1 MIFKKLSTINN
12 SSGLYTD
19 HYELAMAHGY
29 FLAGKK
35 DIRVNFDYFFRKNPY
50 EGGYV
55 IFAGLNNLLDA
66 LHDFRYSDEDCL
78 YLESIGFNQEFIQ
91 YLRNFRFK
99 ADVFSVREGEVVFAN
114 EPLLRVEGN
123 IIETQL
129 VESLVLN
136 TLNFQSLIATKAAR
150 MRYAA
155 GNRLLV
161 DFGMRRAQGL
171 GAIHASRAAIIGG
184 FDASSNVYSA
194 KRFGFESTGTM
205 AHSWVQ
211 SFDSEAD
218 SFREFMR
225 FYPDSSIFLVDTY
238 DTLEY
243 GVPNAITVAKEMEK
257 NNHKL
262 TGIRLDSGDLA
273 WLSKE
278 ARRMLDSKG
287 LHYVKI
293 IVSNQ
298 LDEHVIKSLISQKA
312 PIDAFG
318 VGTALV
324 TGKGDGALD
333 GVYKLTQVG
342 DSPSMKVSENIRKT
356 TLPGI
361 KKIHRYI
368 NGDDKFYADGIEL
381 ENLNAPEMIYHPF
394 QPDKRCSLK
403 EFKHN
408 SIIEKVMDKGSVLN
422 DQSIDEIV
430 RYSGERLAHLPEET
444 KRFENPHIYKAG
456 IGKELMDLR
465 DGLKEKLWKH

>member
-1 MIFKKLSTINN
+1 MSIINK

-19 HYELAMAHGY
+19 HYELAMAQGY
-29 FLAGKK
+29 FLSGKK
-35 DIRVNFDYFFRKNPY
+35 DTRVNFDYFFRKNPY

-55 IFAGLNNLLDA
+55 VFAGLANLLA
-66 LHDFRYSDEDCL
+66 SLQDFRFSDEDCR
-78 YLESIGFNQEFIQ
+78 YLESIGFKEEFTQ
-91 YLRNFRFK
+91 YLNNFRFK
-99 ADVFSVREGEVVFAN
+99 ADIFSVREGEIVFAN

-194 KRFGFESTGTM
+194 NRYGFESTGTM

-211 SFDSEAD
+211 SFDREIDA
-218 SFREFMR
+218 FREFMR
-225 FYPDSSIFLVDTY
+225 FYPNSSIFLVDTY
-238 DTLEY
+238 DTLKY
-243 GVPNAITVAKEMEK
+243 GIPNAITVAKEMEK
-257 NNHKL
+257 DNHKL

-278 ARRMLDSKG
+278 ARRMLDSEG
-287 LHYVKI
+287 LQYVKI

-333 GVYKLTQVG
+333 GVYKLTQLG
-342 DSPSMKVSENIRKT
+342 DSPSMKISENISKI

-361 KKIHRYI
+361 KNIHRYV
-368 NGDDKFYADGIEL
+368 NGDNKFYADGIEM
-381 ENLNAPEMIYHPF
+381 EKSAAPDMIYHPF
-394 QPDKRCSLK
+394 QPEQNCQLK
-403 EFKHN
+403 GYSHN
-408 SIIEKVMDKGSVLN
+408 SIIEKVMDKGSVLTE
-422 DQSIDEIV
+422 QTLDEIV
-430 RYSGERLAHLPEET
+430 QYSGERLAQLPEET

-456 IGKELMDLR
+456 IGKELMSLR
-465 DGLKEKLWKH
+465 DHLKEKLWKH

>member
-1 MIFKKLSTINN
+1 MSIIRE

-19 HYELAMAHGY
+19 HYELAMAQGY
-29 FLAGKK
+29 FLSGKK
-35 DIRVNFDYFFRKNPY
+35 DTRVNFDYFFRKNPY

-55 IFAGLNNLLDA
+55 VFAGLANLLEV
-66 LHDFRYSDEDCL
+66 LKDFRFSDEDCQ
-78 YLESIGFNQEFIQ
+78 YLESIGFREEFIK
-91 YLRNFRFK
+91 YLRKFRFR
-99 ADVFSVREGEVVFAN
+99 ADIFSVREGEIVFAN

-136 TLNFQSLIATKAAR
+136 ILNFQSLIATKAAR
-150 MRYAA
+150 IRYAA

-194 KRFGFESTGTM
+194 NRYGFESTGTM

-218 SFREFMR
+218 SFREFML

-238 DTLEY
+238 DTLKY
-243 GVPNAITVAKEMEK
+243 GVPNAITVAKEMEE

-278 ARRMLDSKG
+278 SRRMLDSKG

-342 DSPSMKVSENIRKT
+342 DSPSMKVSENISKT

-361 KKIHRYI
+361 KKIHRYV

-381 ENLNAPEMIYHPF
+381 ENREAPGMIYHPF
-394 QPDKRCSLK
+394 QPDKECGLK
-403 EFKHN
+403 DYKHN

-422 DQSIDEIV
+422 KQSLDEIV
-430 RYSGERLAHLPEET
+430 KYSGRRLAKLPEET
-444 KRFENPHIYKAG
+444 KRFENPHEYKTG
-456 IGKELMDLR
+456 IGKELMSLR
-465 DGLKEKLWKH
+465 DSLKKKLWKH